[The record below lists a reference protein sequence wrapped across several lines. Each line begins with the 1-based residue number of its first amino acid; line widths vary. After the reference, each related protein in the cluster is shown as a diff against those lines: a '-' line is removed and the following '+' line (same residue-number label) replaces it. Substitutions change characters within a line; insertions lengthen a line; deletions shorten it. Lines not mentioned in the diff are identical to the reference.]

1 MNRLINQYS
10 LEPFNTN
17 TSPVDPELENH
28 AYRQVVRAQRVLS
41 WNRRNQPRRK
51 TTRTIAIQTGCDVNE
66 SDIIMSNSQQLE
78 PHSLE
83 PSAFQAQA
91 IESLIQERFPLIK
104 YSR

>member
-66 SDIIMSNSQQLE
+66 SDITMSNSQQ
-78 PHSLE
+78 PPSLE
-83 PSAFQAQA
+83 PSAFQVEAT
-91 IESLIQERFPLIK
+91 ESLIQERFPLIK

>member
-1 MNRLINQYS
+1 MNTIINQFTLHS
-10 LEPFNTN
+10 FNTN
-17 TSPVDPELENH
+17 ISPVEPEENPVH
-28 AYRQVVRAQRVLS
+28 RQVARAQRVQS
-41 WNRRNQPRRK
+41 SNRRNQPRRK
-51 TTRTIAIQTGCDVNE
+51 RTRTIAIQTGCDVNE